1 MYKQANT
8 TAQAA
13 SHYDDNVRHT
23 SDDQRTLEARALLK
37 SARRMQDLQDRWDA
51 GVDHTEIDDVLTS
64 NRKLWT
70 LFYDTALENPE
81 GNRPNDLRS
90 NIINLSN
97 FIFKRTI
104 DVMASPSK
112 EKFDILITI
121 NREIA
126 AGLAQQQA
134 AAQSEGENKV
144 KTEASEPV
152 RDPVEISA

>member
-13 SHYDDNVRHT
+13 SHYDDNVKNT

-37 SARRMQDLQDRWDA
+37 CARRMQDLQEKWNDA
-51 GVDHTEIDDVLTS
+51 DLDHAAIDDVLTT

-90 NIINLSN
+90 NIVNLAN
-97 FIFKRTI
+97 FIFKRSI
-104 DVMASPSK
+104 DMMASPTR
-112 EKFDILITI
+112 EKLDILITI

-126 AGLAQQQA
+126 AGLAQQA
-134 AAQSEGENKV
+134 AAQGEGVNSV
-144 KTEASEPV
+144 KAEASASREPL
-152 RDPVEISA
+152 EISA